1 MIDISKKE
9 VKHFLIAAFIVTF
22 AFAFDDGQPTLV
34 ISHWLKNFIAIFL
47 GVCLVMLVHTLAHKI
62 VAKRYAG
69 KTEFRIWS
77 VKQFGFKR
85 REKFPLRGKF
95 LKIKIESIPLG
106 AVISIITAILTMG
119 KFYFIAIE
127 EFLLIQLKHRRIGFE
142 RENITEKEIAK
153 IALAGPMA
161 NILFAYILKNFNST
175 GIFDQLIMI
184 NLFFAAYHMIPFSS
198 LDGLKIF
205 FGSVTMYVFSL
216 VFIILSIV
224 LLMLITPGLSMI
236 IATILAFLIS
246 LTFFYQKVYP
256 NTLGKPN

>member
-34 ISHWLKNFIAIFL
+34 LSHWLKNFAAVFL
-47 GVCLVMLVHTLAHKI
+47 GVCLVMLVHTLAHKL

-77 VKQFGFKR
+77 IQQFGFKR
-85 REKFPLRGKF
+85 REKFPLKGKI
-95 LKIKIESIPLG
+95 LKIKIESFPLG
-106 AVISIITAILTMG
+106 AVLSLIMAVLTVG
-119 KFYFIAIE
+119 KFYFVAIE

-153 IALAGPMA
+153 IALAGPLA
-161 NILFAYILKNFNST
+161 NILFAYILNNFNST
-175 GIFDQLIMI
+175 GVFDQLIMI
-184 NLFFAAYHMIPFSS
+184 NFFFAAYHMIPFSS

-205 FGSVTMYVFSL
+205 FGSIPMYIFSL
-216 VFIILSIV
+216 IFIIFSIV
-224 LLMLITPGLSMI
+224 LLTLITPGLSMI
-236 IATILAFLIS
+236 IATVFAFIIS
-246 LTFFYQKVYP
+246 LTFFYQKIYP